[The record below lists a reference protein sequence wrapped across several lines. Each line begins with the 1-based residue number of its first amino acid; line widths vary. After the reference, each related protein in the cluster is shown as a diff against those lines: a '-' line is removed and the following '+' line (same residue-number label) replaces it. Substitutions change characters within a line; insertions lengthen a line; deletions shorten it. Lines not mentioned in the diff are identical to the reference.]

1 MASPTSKTTLGL
13 EMATDPRWVNIDEK
27 SIAFILTDRAW
38 CEQKAATH
46 GISMISKFSDY
57 TDVVDIIAP
66 IVAEEWGHFRK
77 VLKELKKRGHELG
90 PQRKD
95 EYVNKLNGFIRG
107 GDHITKQLVEY
118 LLAFA
123 MIEARS
129 CERFRLLSLN
139 VEDPELQKFYHE
151 FMVSEAGHYKA
162 FINLAKKYAD
172 ENYVLNRWAE
182 YVVFEAEMVKT
193 LAIRGDRMH

>member
-1 MASPTSKTTLGL
+1 
-13 EMATDPRWVNIDEK
+13 
-27 SIAFILTDRAW
+27 
-38 CEQKAATH
+38 
-46 GISMISKFSDY
+46 
-57 TDVVDIIAP
+57 
-66 IVAEEWGHFRK
+66 
-77 VLKELKKRGHELG
+77 RGHELG

-129 CERFRLLSLN
+129 CERFRLLSLH

-172 ENYVLNRWAE
+172 EDYVLNRWSE
-182 YVVFEAEMVKT
+182 YVAFEAEMVKT

>member
-1 MASPTSKTTLGL
+1 MSISGFDIFSTLNKFDNNMVNAVGVDGKTF
-13 EMATDPRWVNIDEK
+13 PQQNIEDLDIYELFQFLVK
-27 SIAFILTDRAW
+27 GGSR
-38 CEQKAATH
+38 EQ
-46 GISMISKFSDY
+46 
-57 TDVVDIIAP
+57 
-66 IVAEEWGHFRK
+66 
-77 VLKELKKRGHELG
+77 
-90 PQRKD
+90 
-95 EYVNKLNGFIRG
+95 
-107 GDHITKQLVEY
+107 QLVDR
-118 LLAFA
+118 LLFSA